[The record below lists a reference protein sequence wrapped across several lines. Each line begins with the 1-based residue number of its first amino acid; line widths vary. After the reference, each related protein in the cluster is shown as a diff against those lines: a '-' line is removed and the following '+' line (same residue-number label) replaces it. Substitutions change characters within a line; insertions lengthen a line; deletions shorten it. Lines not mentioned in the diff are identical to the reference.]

1 MAITFSGNTRV
12 EKAIVTEFTP
22 EDLEAYNGKDGKPC
36 YVVYDGKVYDVSG
49 SKLWKGGQHMR
60 RHQAGTDLTADIQAA
75 PHGPEVLEGYPQ
87 VGILKKEKAAEHE
100 TPLPGLVGLLLE
112 KNPFFRRHPHPMTV
126 HFPIVFMLAA
136 PFFLVLYLL
145 TGARAFET
153 TAFHCLGG
161 GVLFTIVG
169 IATGLIT
176 WWYNYMG
183 KMMKPVAVK
192 LPLSLVMLAVAIIA
206 FVWRFNEPD
215 VMIDPR
221 GLRLLYPIL
230 VFALAPMVSI
240 IGWYGAT
247 MTFPIE
253 KE

>member
-1 MAITFSGNTRV
+1 MS
-12 EKAIVTEFTP
+12 EFNS
-22 EDLEAYNGKDGKPC
+22 EDLEAYNGKDGNPC

-60 RHQAGTDLTADIQAA
+60 RHPAGSDLTADIQAA
-75 PHGPEVLEGYPQ
+75 PHGPEVLERYPQ
-87 VGILKKEKAAEHE
+87 VGTLTKAEAPASE
-100 TPLPGLVGLLLE
+100 TPLPGLIGLLLE

-145 TGARAFET
+145 TGVRAFET

-161 GVLFTIVG
+161 GVLFSVVG

-183 KMMKPVAVK
+183 KWMKPVAVK
-192 LPLSLVMLAVAIIA
+192 LPLSLVMLTVSIIA
-206 FVWRFNEPD
+206 FVWRFLDPN
-215 VMIDPR
+215 VMTDLKGI
-221 GLRLLYPIL
+221 RLLYPIL
-230 VFALAPMVSI
+230 VLALAPMVSV
-240 IGWYGAT
+240 IGWYGAN

-253 KE
+253 KD

>member
-1 MAITFSGNTRV
+1 MKTFS
-12 EKAIVTEFTP
+12 P
-22 EDLEAYNGKDGKPC
+22 EDLSACDGRDGRPC
-36 YVVYDGKVYDVSG
+36 HVVYDGKVVDVSG

-75 PHGPEVLEGYPQ
+75 PHGPEVLERYPQ
-87 VGILKKEKAAEHE
+87 VGLLKKTE
-100 TPLPGLVGLLLE
+100 TPESGTPHPGLIGLLLE

-126 HFPIVFMLAA
+126 HFPIAFMLAS
-136 PFFLVLYLL
+136 PFFLMLYLL
-145 TGARAFET
+145 TGEHAFET

-161 GVLFTIVG
+161 GFLFTIAS

-176 WWYNYMG
+176 WWYNYMS
-183 KMMKPVAVK
+183 KMMRPIAVK
-192 LPLSLVMLAVAIIA
+192 LPLSFAMLAVAAIA
-206 FVWRFNEPD
+206 FVWRFSDPN

-221 GLRLLYPIL
+221 GFRLLYPAL
-230 VFALAPMVSI
+230 VLALAPMVSV

-253 KE
+253 KD